1 MVTEFITA
9 NPKLSLFIISVGV
22 TLISTLLHKWLTNQ
36 EHLKQLKIRQKEIQ
50 KELKSCK
57 DENLLKELNLEMMK
71 LTGVMMKS
79 SMRPL
84 FVTLI
89 PFFILFY
96 WLRGTYAPL
105 LGTGWGG
112 WLTYYFVFSIGSS
125 IVFRKVFKMA

>member
-71 LTGVMMKS
+71 LTGTMMKS
-79 SMRPL
+79 SMRPM
-84 FVTLI
+84 FVTII
-89 PFFILFY
+89 PFLILFY
-96 WLRGTYAPL
+96 WLRGIYTPL
-105 LGTGWGG
+105 LGGSWIWWYIG
-112 WLTYYFVFSIGSS
+112 FSIGSS